1 MVTRT
6 PESFDIVSEKL
17 LTALLR
23 KIVKYGKVD
32 VKFASGNVLKVG
44 EEIDDDSETTMKLK
58 FATNAAQWKM
68 IREREAAIP
77 EMYTN
82 GELFIEK
89 GTIYDLYEILYKGK
103 DSKLASRA
111 FFNGGAGSD
120 TRKLFLDSELYYTDS
135 YYGTTCAGESLEE
148 CMMIKNRHIA
158 SKLLLTDETEKYSV
172 LEIGCGFGD
181 LSLYIDKMSEAN
193 VRGITLSREHLSIAR
208 KRRDNTGNVIFQLA
222 HYNQV
227 FTRADRVIYIG
238 NNKGHK
244 SQYIDLFRKISDLL
258 KPNGVA
264 LIEIMGRQNSEA
276 MSNGNIGKDKATL
289 AELTKWAEKT
299 GFVVGDVEVFS
310 RYHHEK
316 SIQLWKEKIQDDSN
330 ITATAKRKLD
340 SQLAREKAAY
350 KYGENVVYQFQLF
363 KSMVSVPMSR
373 NYISEKEEELK
384 EKEIELGIIPGEIE

>member
-227 FTRADRVIYIG
+227 FTRADP
-238 NNKGHK
+238 
-244 SQYIDLFRKISDLL
+244 S
-258 KPNGVA
+258 
-264 LIEIMGRQNSEA
+264 
-276 MSNGNIGKDKATL
+276 
-289 AELTKWAEKT
+289 
-299 GFVVGDVEVFS
+299 
-310 RYHHEK
+310 
-316 SIQLWKEKIQDDSN
+316 EKIRRRLRS
-330 ITATAKRKLD
+330 
-340 SQLAREKAAY
+340 
-350 KYGENVVYQFQLF
+350 
-363 KSMVSVPMSR
+363 
-373 NYISEKEEELK
+373 
-384 EKEIELGIIPGEIE
+384 